1 MGQGNLMLLSPV
13 IGSWYQNVAGESFE
27 VVAHDPDDS
36 TIEIQYFDGT
46 VEELDQESW
55 EEIVVQ
61 TVAAPEDWSG
71 SMDIDRLDYGVDLDA
86 SDERS
91 SWTQILDT

>member
-1 MGQGNLMLLSPV
+1 MGQGNLMLLPV
-13 IGSWYQNVAGESFE
+13 IGSWYQNVAGETFE
-27 VVAHDPDDS
+27 VVAQDPDDS

-46 VEELDQESW
+46 VEELDHESW
-55 EEIVVQ
+55 DEIVVQ

-71 SMDIDRLDYGVDLDA
+71 SMDIDRLDYGVDLEA
-86 SDERS
+86 SDERA

>member
-1 MGQGNLMLLSPV
+1 MLLPV
-13 IGSWYQNVAGESFE
+13 IGRWYLNDTGESFE

-36 TIEIQYFDGT
+36 TVEIQYFDGT

-61 TVAAPEDWSG
+61 PVAAPEDWSG
-71 SMDIDRLDYGVDLDA
+71 SMDIERIDCGVDPEA
-86 SDERS
+86 GDEHA